1 MLSVKIIIR
10 NLSNPLM
17 IFGFLLLVKKEPP
30 TFLFFKTLHF
40 SIMFNQ
46 KALLKHLDLVRTK
59 SKKKVEFVIR
69 KNPRT
74 KTWVVILKR
83 RSGTLIIDT
92 KDKRSS
98 ALMVKKIL
106 NSLVRK

>member
-1 MLSVKIIIR
+1 MLLACFSSK
-10 NLSNPLM
+10 
-17 IFGFLLLVKKEPP
+17 
-30 TFLFFKTLHF
+30 LFI
-40 SIMFNQ
+40 SEIMFNI
-46 KALLKHLDLVRTK
+46 KAFLKYLDLSKTK
-59 SKKKVEFVIR
+59 SKRFTQVLVR

-74 KTWVVILKR
+74 KTWVVILKKR
-83 RSGTLIIDT
+83 NRTLIIDT